1 MRQEPTM
8 IDRRMPYSV
17 LLLKTYHKKAV
28 FRVNQVFQN
37 PAVLKAQKTINQRN
51 KNSFLKKIKE
61 KKQENKTIKKRALM
75 KQREVI
81 FYNKGF
87 RG

>member
-1 MRQEPTM
+1 M

-61 KKQENKTIKKRALM
+61 AQQKKQENKTIKKRALM